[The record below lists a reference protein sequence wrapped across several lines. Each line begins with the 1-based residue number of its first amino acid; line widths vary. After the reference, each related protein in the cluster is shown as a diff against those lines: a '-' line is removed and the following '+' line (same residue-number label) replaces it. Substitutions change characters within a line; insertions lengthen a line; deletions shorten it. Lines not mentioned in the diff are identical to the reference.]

1 MAHRPVARSHEP
13 VRYLHECKKKKEK
26 QKKSKEK
33 EKIKQSRRNT
43 SIRVFVLVPV
53 RRARILFMSCTLSL
67 PISAIFVR
75 VFLSRMGKHRTYGN
89 TCIVFHPTDRSTHHP
104 FHSPFSYP
112 IRIQSSL
119 SNALLLPSP
128 RAGPR
133 SFPFDRARINRL
145 TGISPRESRTG
156 KRYNRKSKEY
166 RVGGREEGRER
177 ER

>member
-1 MAHRPVARSHEP
+1 MVQSPSREISRTRSLLARMQ
-13 VRYLHECKKKKEK
+13 KKKITKKKNREMVSWSREKKEK
-26 QKKSKEK
+26 K
-33 EKIKQSRRNT
+33 KIKQSRRNT

-128 RAGPR
+128 RTGP
-133 SFPFDRARINRL
+133 PI
-145 TGISPRESRTG
+145 ISVRPCS
-156 KRYNRKSKEY
+156 N
-166 RVGGREEGRER
+166 
-177 ER
+177 

>member
-1 MAHRPVARSHEP
+1 MAQRPVARSHES
-13 VRYLHECKKKKEK
+13 VRTNAKKKKIIKRIKRWYRDPEK
-26 QKKSKEK
+26 KKK

-119 SNALLLPSP
+119 SNALLLPSLRTDP
-128 RAGPR
+128 P
-133 SFPFDRARINRL
+133 I
-145 TGISPRESRTG
+145 ISVRPYS
-156 KRYNRKSKEY
+156 N
-166 RVGGREEGRER
+166 
-177 ER
+177 